1 MKTRI
6 AGLLLLLAALGG
18 CVNSQPGSFMSNVG
32 PGGGP
37 PPRPGGRFNTPPLP
51 PPPPRGVGAPGGP
64 APAPAGLPP
73 PAPARPAAAPSA
85 AEPAPRAPR
94 AQSLPPDL
102 VQQVLAPE
110 DMQRGGSILQ
120 AGLPAGPPPGVQPFS
135 ALAGPV
141 PPVGS
146 GVPGAVAAVGAL
158 VGSPVSFPVQ
168 RTSVRF
174 TAPAGMQVS
183 WFAPTANGKGGFA
196 PTAITVPGRYNFPQA
211 AIYRLKLTDIPG
223 WQGPPLYPTLE
234 VVPANG
240 RTATFLAHSSVPL
253 TFTADDFDQVR
264 AGNYV
269 VKVIYLP

>member
-37 PPRPGGRFNTPPLP
+37 PCGQGGCFNTAYVPRPTP
-51 PPPPRGVGAPGGP
+51 GVMGAMGEPIPMREELRPG
-64 APAPAGLPP
+64 
-73 PAPARPAAAPSA
+73 AAPSA
-85 AEPAPRAPR
+85 AEAAARATL

-146 GVPGAVAAVGAL
+146 GV
-158 VGSPVSFPVQ
+158 
-168 RTSVRF
+168 
-174 TAPAGMQVS
+174 
-183 WFAPTANGKGGFA
+183 
-196 PTAITVPGRYNFPQA
+196 
-211 AIYRLKLTDIPG
+211 
-223 WQGPPLYPTLE
+223 
-234 VVPANG
+234 
-240 RTATFLAHSSVPL
+240 
-253 TFTADDFDQVR
+253 
-264 AGNYV
+264 
-269 VKVIYLP
+269 